1 MQIHS
6 ILMALLLTCMIVS
19 ASLTPRAP
27 ASRGNDPGRPGGP
40 CIGGGLGRGTG
51 GKPIC
56 GSVFKRDCCTEA
68 GVYIHKLDSVQK
80 RKFQSS
86 LLYPLEYEPSHLE
99 IKKNGM
105 E

>member
-1 MQIHS
+1 
-6 ILMALLLTCMIVS
+6 MALLLTCMIVS

-68 GVYIHKLDSVQK
+68 GVYI
-80 RKFQSS
+80 R
-86 LLYPLEYEPSHLE
+86 E
-99 IKKNGM
+99 
-105 E
+105 